1 MKNISLLLTL
11 CCQLGIQIAQ
21 AQQIEVSNLK
31 KHIYYLADDK
41 MQGRGTGSKE
51 VFKAADNILKRN
63 SKNTNLSL
71 KVKKATANP
80 SKPKSGK

>member
-1 MKNISLLLTL
+1 MKNISLLLTISCL
-11 CCQLGIQIAQ
+11 LGIHMGR

-51 VFKAADNILKRN
+51 VFKAADYIEKEFKKDKLELKGE
-63 SKNTNLSL
+63 K
-71 KVKKATANP
+71 
-80 SKPKSGK
+80 G